1 MNSSQKYFAN
11 CLHRKKLEFDGTHQE
26 ITLVQDFFGTTCPVH
41 YWNINLWA
49 SKSSGQLEKKIFYMH
64 LYCGNWI
71 LLLLSLFGIQFQI
84 VLSFSFLDEILE
96 ASNKEKMVP
105 TQFTSKFKY
114 FLEHTSW
121 FCKTHWNEF
130 YVSLNVAKIFY
141 VRWHLYICIWQMG
154 PCNKTNILNLET
166 WNLF

>member
-1 MNSSQKYFAN
+1 MIFLARHAQ
-11 CLHRKKLEFDGTHQE
+11 CITE
-26 ITLVQDFFGTTCPVH
+26 ILICELQNPEGSWRRRF
-41 YWNINLWA
+41 
-49 SKSSGQLEKKIFYMH
+49 FYMH

-96 ASNKEKMVP
+96 ASRHKKKKKKRKKEK
-105 TQFTSKFKY
+105 KNKY
-114 FLEHTSW
+114 QLELTSW

-166 WNLF
+166 WNPF